1 MLVKL
6 IQKAVWVH
14 SKKHRRVVCCIFR
27 PDLTTQCYLVVW
39 EAWGGWVRLRDAADN
54 LVMFSPGNFYQVV
67 GRINKY
73 KFYHDG
79 PRGKYRVRTDLV
91 LPNGNTLFSISRIF
105 LTWGGTSTIL
115 PKTRSTAGGDF
126 NSRSRA

>member
-1 MLVKL
+1 MVKL
-6 IQKAVWVH
+6 SPGCLNVGKVDSKGCLGPQQKI
-14 SKKHRRVVCCIFR
+14 K
-27 PDLTTQCYLVVW
+27 T
-39 EAWGGWVRLRDAADN
+39 
-54 LVMFSPGNFYQVV
+54 SPGNFHQVV

-115 PKTRSTAGGDF
+115 PKTRSTAGGGISTLVVGLKEGF
-126 NSRSRA
+126 AKKEELKKCHLEFKKRMQGGMG